1 MKGVLHSVS
10 ARDFERY
17 YPSSPLL
24 SSLQFDWKGVTVRA
38 YQKPK
43 EAELAIFPT
52 VPDVS
57 LTLVTQGT
65 LAFDYREV
73 GDSWESSQMHAGDW
87 SLVPG
92 GGQHYESRSHTLSV
106 EPVQSLLIHVNAD
119 FIARAASVLISDDPA
134 RVEIRKR
141 LVFQDPLLTQ
151 IGLALQHE
159 LCAPTV
165 AGKLY
170 AETAAQMLAVHLLRH
185 YVQIDHPRKE
195 ETPRLTQQQVNWV
208 REYVQHHLDQD
219 LSLAELAQ
227 QSGFSPFHFARLF
240 RQMTG
245 ESPHQYVINRRLE
258 TAQRLLKET
267 DLPLS
272 QIALMT
278 GFSSRSHFTRTI
290 TRHLGQPPRQYRL
303 RHSSIRT
310 F

>member
-1 MKGVLHSVS
+1 MKGVPHSVS
-10 ARDFERY
+10 ARDFDC
-17 YPSSPLL
+17 PSSPPLL
-24 SSLQFDWKGVTVRA
+24 SSLQFDWEGMTVRA

-43 EAELAIFPT
+43 EAEQAISPT

-73 GDSWESSQMHAGDW
+73 GDSWEAGQLYAGDW

-92 GGQHYESRSHTLSV
+92 GGQPHESRSHALSV

-119 FIARAASVLISDDPA
+119 FIARAASVLTSDDPA
-134 RVEIRKR
+134 RVEIRQR

-185 YVQIDHPRKE
+185 YAQIDHPRKE
-195 ETPRLTQQQVNWV
+195 ETPRLTQQQVNRV

-245 ESPHQYVINRRLE
+245 ESPHQYVVNRRLE

-278 GFSSRSHFTRTI
+278 GFSSQSHFTRTL

-303 RHSSIRT
+303 RHSSMRT